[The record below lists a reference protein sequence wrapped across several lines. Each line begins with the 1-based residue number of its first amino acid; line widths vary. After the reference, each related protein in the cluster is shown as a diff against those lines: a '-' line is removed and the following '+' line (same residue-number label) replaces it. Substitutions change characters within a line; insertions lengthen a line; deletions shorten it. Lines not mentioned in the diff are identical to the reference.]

1 MNGRNSGR
9 NRSNRGRGRNFP
21 RRGGGG
27 RKNYSNK
34 GRFRGEKISHDRYIA
49 KAEEGYIAP
58 SIYVEDKQY
67 KDFNIEDILK
77 KNIKMKGY
85 THPTKI
91 QDQAIPLILEGKD
104 ILGLAATGSGKTG
117 AFLIPMIDKILKN
130 PQSERCLII
139 VPTRELATQISDEFR
154 ELANHTDIYSTVAIG
169 GTRIQSQIR
178 NLKRNPQFVIG
189 TPGRLKDLFE
199 RKVLDLGAFNNI
211 ILDEVDRML
220 DMGFIP
226 DITFLISKL
235 RAEKQTL
242 FFSATMSNAAEKIA
256 HTLLN
261 QPMRVQVEK
270 ESPLKNVDQ
279 DIVKVNSGKE
289 KTHVLSEMLLK
300 DEFVKVLIFSR
311 TKRGADR
318 LSRDLKDKGFRAD
331 AIHGDKSQNRRQRV
345 LTSFKVNE
353 LDVLV
358 ATDVAA
364 RGLDIPNVS
373 HVINYDE
380 PENYKDY
387 IHRIG
392 RTGRAGKSGNAL
404 TFVI

>member
-1 MNGRNSGR
+1 MSGNYSGR

-21 RRGGGG
+21 KRGG
-27 RKNYSNK
+27 RNRSSYK

-49 KAEEGYIAP
+49 KAEEGYVAP
-58 SIYVEDKQY
+58 SIYVEDKHY
-67 KDFNIEDILK
+67 KDFNIENVLK

-91 QDQAIPLILEGKD
+91 QDQAIPHILEGKD

-117 AFLIPMIDKILKN
+117 AFLIPMIDKIMKS
-130 PQSERCLII
+130 PKGEKCLII
-139 VPTRELATQISDEFR
+139 VPTRELATQIADEFR
-154 ELANHTDIYSTVAIG
+154 DLASGTDVYSTVVIG
-169 GTRIQSQIR
+169 GARMHTQIR
-178 NLKRNPQFVIG
+178 KLKRNPQFVIG

-199 RKVLDLGAFNNI
+199 RKVLDLGSFNNI

-220 DMGFIP
+220 DMGFVP

-235 RAEKQTL
+235 RTEKQTL
-242 FFSATMSNAAEKIA
+242 FFSATMAHAAEQIA

-261 QPMRVQVEK
+261 DPVRVQVEK
-270 ESPLKNVDQ
+270 ESPLKTVHQ
-279 DIVKVNSGKE
+279 DIVKVSSNKE
-289 KTHVLSEMLLK
+289 KTHVLNELLRK
-300 DEFVKVLIFSR
+300 DEFTKVLVFSR

-318 LSRDLKDKGFRAD
+318 LSRDLKDYGFRAD

-345 LTSFKVNE
+345 LTSFKVDE

-364 RGLDIPNVS
+364 RGIDIPNVS
-373 HVINYDE
+373 HVINFDE

-392 RTGRAGKSGNAL
+392 RTGRAGKTGNAL